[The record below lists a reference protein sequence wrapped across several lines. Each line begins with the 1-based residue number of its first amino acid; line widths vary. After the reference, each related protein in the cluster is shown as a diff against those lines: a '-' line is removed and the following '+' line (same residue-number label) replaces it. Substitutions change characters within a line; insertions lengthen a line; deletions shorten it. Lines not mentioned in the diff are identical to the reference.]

1 MLFLDMQSDLENN
14 GPFEV
19 GFLVYSDFMNYA
31 GGVYQHKSG
40 SLEGGHAVLNIGWG
54 VLDGTP
60 YWLIQNSWGTSWG
73 LDGFFLILRG
83 SDECEIEDNS
93 YAGVFV

>member
-1 MLFLDMQSDLENN
+1 MYDELENN

-19 GFLVYSDFMNYA
+19 AFEVYSDFANYG

-40 SLEGGHAVLNIGWG
+40 KLEGGHAVIVIGWG

-73 LDGFFLILRG
+73 LDGYFMIIRG
-83 SDECEIEDNS
+83 SDECGIESNS

>member
-1 MLFLDMQSDLENN
+1 MQTELQNN
-14 GPFEV
+14 GPYEVAFE
-19 GFLVYSDFMNYA
+19 VYSDFMNYA

-40 SLEGGHAVLNIGWG
+40 FLEGGHAVLNIGWG

-83 SDECEIEDNS
+83 NDECGIEDDA
-93 YAGVFV
+93 YAGLFV